1 MKRTII
7 TLIAV
12 MMLVS
17 LLPLRASSAS
27 KSVLIS
33 EVQTGSAI
41 SASEEFVEIYNSSL
55 NSVDLSSWTMYYKSA
70 TGLSWIK
77 KATITSGQVDAGK
90 FWVLSANMPGDSV
103 YVSGLS
109 QTGGNL
115 QIRDKLG
122 TVMDQF
128 GWGTANA
135 ALISPA
141 SESAP
146 GQSMYRLYDF
156 NLLVMQ
162 NTDNNFA
169 DYDITDIPSPGLV
182 PAIELAEEDV
192 DPQVYADLELSE
204 LLPDPASPLSDATD
218 EFIEIYNPTAMIVD
232 LSGWKLRDE
241 SGAEYLVKTKSI
253 LPNAWVAIMASESKI
268 TLNNTGD
275 SIELIDPN
283 GKLVDQ
289 SANYE
294 AAEVGL
300 SWSKLDGVWQW
311 AQSPTPSLTNSIAFV
326 ANSISPTAV
335 VDNIKK
341 AVTKK
346 RATKATTSTSKST
359 PKPKASK
366 ASKVKASSA
375 NSASPNAAYEAQSSP
390 PGSSKWWTWLLV
402 LAGVATIGYGVYEY
416 RTEIHIFIKK
426 LKAKLGAGPKIS

>member
-7 TLIAV
+7 TLIV
-12 MMLVS
+12 VTMLAS
-17 LLPLRASSAS
+17 LLPLGASSAS
-27 KSVLIS
+27 KSILIS
-33 EVQTGSAI
+33 EVQTGSTS
-41 SASEEFVEIYNSSL
+41 SASEEFVELYNAGIA
-55 NSVDLSSWTMYYKSA
+55 SVDITGWAMYYKSA
-70 TGLSWIK
+70 TGVSWVK
-77 KATITSGQVDAGK
+77 KATIVSGHMDAGK

-103 YVSGLS
+103 YSSGLS
-109 QTGGNL
+109 QTDGNL

-122 TVMDQF
+122 SVMDQF

-141 SESAP
+141 SQSAP

-169 DYDITDIPSPGLV
+169 DYDITHIPTPGLV
-182 PAIELAEEDV
+182 PAIELAEVDV
-192 DPQVYADLELSE
+192 DPVIYAELELSE
-204 LLPDPASPLSDATD
+204 LLPDPAAPLSDSAD
-218 EFIEIYNPTAMIVD
+218 EFIEIYNPTANVVD

-241 SGAEYLVKTKSI
+241 SGAEYLVKTKTI
-253 LPNAWVAIMASESKI
+253 LPNSWVAIMASESKI

-294 AAEVGL
+294 AAEPGL

-311 AQSPTPSLTNSIAFV
+311 AQSPTPSLTNSIAYV

-341 AVTKK
+341 AVAKK
-346 RATKATTSTSKST
+346 KATKATTSTTRKT

-366 ASKVKASSA
+366 VKSSSST
-375 NSASPNAAYEAQSSP
+375 SASPSAAYEAQSSTP
-390 PGSSKWWTWLLV
+390 ASSKWWTWLLV

>member
-7 TLIAV
+7 TLIV
-12 MMLVS
+12 VTMLVS
-17 LLPLRASSAS
+17 LLPIRASSAS

-33 EVQTGSAI
+33 EVQTGSTT
-41 SASEEFVEIYNSSL
+41 SASEEFVELYNSSL
-55 NSVDLSSWTMYYKSA
+55 NSVDLSGWAMYYKSA
-70 TGLSWIK
+70 TGTSWIK
-77 KATITSGQVDAGK
+77 KVTITSGYVDAGK
-90 FWVLSANMPGDSV
+90 FWVLSANMPGDSA
-103 YVSGLS
+103 YGSGLS

-122 TVMDQF
+122 SVMDQF

-156 NLLVMQ
+156 NLLAMQ

-169 DYDITDIPSPGLV
+169 DYDITHTPTPGLV
-182 PAIELAEEDV
+182 PVIELIEVDV
-192 DPQVYADLELSE
+192 DPQVYAELELSE
-204 LLPDPASPLSDATD
+204 LLPDPAAPLSDASD

-241 SGAEYLVKTKSI
+241 SGAEYLIKTKSI
-253 LPNAWVAIMASESKI
+253 LPNSWVAIMASESKL

-294 AAEVGL
+294 AAEIGL
-300 SWSKLDGVWQW
+300 SWSKLGGIWQW

-326 ANSISPTAV
+326 DDSISPTAM
-335 VDNIKK
+335 VDSIKK

-346 RATKATTSTSKST
+346 KATKSTISSTT
-359 PKPKASK
+359 KPK
-366 ASKVKASSA
+366 ASKVKASLATSA
-375 NSASPNAAYEAQSSP
+375 NPSAAYEAQSSP
-390 PGSSKWWTWLLV
+390 SASSKWWTWLLV